1 MVNLCNSPF
10 ALKIGPLSM
19 NLLTQ
24 TCPSDDDNDDDDDD
38 GNVDKEENWD

>member
-1 MVNLCNSPF
+1 MLNPCNSPF
-10 ALKIGPLSM
+10 AFAKIGPLSM

-24 TCPSDDDNDDDDDD
+24 TCPSDDDNDDD